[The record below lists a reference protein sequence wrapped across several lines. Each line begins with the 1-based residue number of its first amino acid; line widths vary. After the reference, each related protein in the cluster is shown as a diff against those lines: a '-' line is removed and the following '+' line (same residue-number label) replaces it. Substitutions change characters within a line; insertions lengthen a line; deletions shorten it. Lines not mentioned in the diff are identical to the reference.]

1 MMRIK
6 RRVEIKMSKERE
18 NNNVIDKVIELYG
31 YILKNLINHIWNSTS
46 IQFDLSLTIEKNNNL
61 NFNIKSDYDWDWERK

>member
-18 NNNVIDKVIELYG
+18 NNNVIDKVIEWVWVY
-31 YILKNLINHIWNSTS
+31 S
-46 IQFDLSLTIEKNNNL
+46 
-61 NFNIKSDYDWDWERK
+61 